1 MIIRETS
8 EHLPLKKLGFW
19 HSIFNIVVEI
29 SDVPN
34 MEHKH
39 NIMLNWLLVE
49 FIPPNL
55 YIMIGKVKMDSSL
68 FCCTGNYSHYHY
80 QYQPTVAKNI
90 AVAQKNGFRLEQHL
104 HCLEMGMSE
113 NGVYPQL

>member
-55 YIMIGKVKMDSSL
+55 YIMIGKVKMDGSL
-68 FCCTGNYSHYHY
+68 FFVAPETTATTTTNTSQLSPKTSPLHKKTGSGWNSTY
-80 QYQPTVAKNI
+80 TV
-90 AVAQKNGFRLEQHL
+90 
-104 HCLEMGMSE
+104 
-113 NGVYPQL
+113 

>member
-55 YIMIGKVKMDSSL
+55 YIS
-68 FCCTGNYSHYHY
+68 
-80 QYQPTVAKNI
+80 
-90 AVAQKNGFRLEQHL
+90 
-104 HCLEMGMSE
+104 
-113 NGVYPQL
+113 